1 MQAFIFR
8 YYNEVHL
15 VYAKD
20 RAQAWEMVEE
30 MYDED
35 AVEEGT
41 LWPLPTSD
49 VPATFVIAT

>member
-1 MQAFIFR
+1 
-8 YYNEVHL
+8 
-15 VYAKD
+15 
-20 RAQAWEMVEE
+20 MVEE

-49 VPATFVIAT
+49 VPATFVIAS